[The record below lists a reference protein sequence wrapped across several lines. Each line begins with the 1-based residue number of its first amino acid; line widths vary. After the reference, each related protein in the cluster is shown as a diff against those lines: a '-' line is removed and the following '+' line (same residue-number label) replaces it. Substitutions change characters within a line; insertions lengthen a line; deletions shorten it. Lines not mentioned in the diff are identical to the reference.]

1 MLITNNRGT
10 TQYFDVQYRISGG
23 SWVDLLN
30 GEEITPN
37 GQFPASGIP
46 QVYNGQTVEF
56 QMRYGSSNPSS
67 GDFYTVGDLLTGSG
81 CGDYAA
87 GTVSTSAGTCDGG
100 SSTPSVTL
108 TNTGTV
114 TTLSLIHI

>member
-1 MLITNNRGT
+1 
-10 TQYFDVQYRISGG
+10 
-23 SWVDLLN
+23 
-30 GEEITPN
+30 
-37 GQFPASGIP
+37 
-46 QVYNGQTVEF
+46 
-56 QMRYGSSNPSS
+56 MRYGSSNPSS

-114 TTLSLIHI
+114 TTYLMYSTRLEMGLGQHSLTARPSPQEIQKQSLCLSQL